1 MIIRGKHEPN
11 SISALLFILVMMA
24 MGGANDAYGAE
35 ASLIPQLSHQ
45 ISQPITLSDT
55 KADTRANT
63 VLHDKIIATH
73 SYGNQQDVTAPLHE
87 VRQRFEAQLR
97 DAQQS
102 SQQMTG
108 SPLSPKE
115 RAGYQL
121 SKALATSAGFF
132 IVSALDN
139 LNQDY
144 KIFHITRQEAG
155 DYILLADTTQQVR
168 WHHFAQTIFDE
179 PHHIWPAL
187 SATPIT
193 PLSYHWPVDG
203 VVTFGQSAPAQEM
216 SGHLTASFLDHAG
229 HLELSK
235 NDKRLSLSFSLA
247 QWVMLSQFETDAILQ
262 YGETPYQAVLLF
274 AHTSLPDPAL
284 WGQFHVP
291 DDAAQ
296 RPAIHGYFSN
306 FTLAQ

>member
-1 MIIRGKHEPN
+1 MMRVKYALN
-11 SISALLFILVMMA
+11 TISAFMFMLVVI
-24 MGGANDAYGAE
+24 GGADGTYGAE
-35 ASLIPQLSHQ
+35 AYLIPQLSHQ
-45 ISQPITLSDT
+45 ISQPLALFDTRSDT
-55 KADTRANT
+55 RSDTLVHAKMMTN
-63 VLHDKIIATH
+63 H
-73 SYGNQQDVTAPLHE
+73 STGNQQDVTAPLHE
-87 VRQRFEAQLR
+87 VRQRFEAQLH

-102 SQQMTG
+102 SAQMTG
-108 SPLSPKE
+108 STLSPKE

-121 SKALATSAGFF
+121 SNALATSDGFF
-132 IVSALDN
+132 IVSAHDN

-155 DYILLADTTQQVR
+155 DFILLADTAQQVR
-168 WHHFAQTIFDE
+168 WHHFAQIIFDE
-179 PHHIWPAL
+179 LHHIWPAL
-187 SATPIT
+187 SPAPIT
-193 PLSYHWPVDG
+193 PLSYQWPVDG
-203 VVTFGQSAPAQEM
+203 VVTFGQSGATQEM

-229 HLELSK
+229 HLQLSK

-247 QWVMLSQFETDAILQ
+247 QWVTLSQFETDAILQ
-262 YGETPYQAVLLF
+262 YGETQYQAALLF
-274 AHTSLPDPAL
+274 AHTSLPDPAI

>member
-55 KADTRANT
+55 RANT
-63 VLHDKIIATH
+63 LVHDKIIATH
-73 SYGNQQDVTAPLHE
+73 SYGNQQDVTAPLRE

-203 VVTFGQSAPAQEM
+203 VVTFDQSAPAQEM

-229 HLELSK
+229 HL
-235 NDKRLSLSFSLA
+235 SLA

-296 RPAIHGYFSN
+296 RPAIYGYFSN